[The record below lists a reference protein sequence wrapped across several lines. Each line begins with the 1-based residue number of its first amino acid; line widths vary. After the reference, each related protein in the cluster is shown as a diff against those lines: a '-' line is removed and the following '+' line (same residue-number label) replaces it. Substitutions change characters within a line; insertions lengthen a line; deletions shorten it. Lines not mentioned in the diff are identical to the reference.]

1 MSFSEKSSAI
11 LCTWRGQQR
20 STDLFQ
26 TPSSV
31 AGEARQSLAPRSGF
45 SVDSEGV
52 TDEGREETHL
62 NPVSAAAALW
72 EGFGAGSRFNR

>member
-1 MSFSEKSSAI
+1 MGFSEKSSATFA
-11 LCTWRGQQR
+11 TW
-20 STDLFQ
+20 TA
-26 TPSSV
+26 SSDQLTFF
-31 AGEARQSLAPRSGF
+31 RPLPRLQQSLAPRSGF